1 MSDIHKNYIG
11 GEWTDGEGVSRNIN
25 PSDTDDVVG
34 LYAQASAAQLDA
46 AVVAARAA
54 FPAWSRATPL
64 VRHDALMRVSAAIAA
79 QRDALGDLLAG

>member
-34 LYAQASAAQLDA
+34 TLRSGERRPARRRRRRGARRLPRLVARDA
-46 AVVAARAA
+46 AR
-54 FPAWSRATPL
+54 PP
-64 VRHDALMRVSAAIAA
+64 
-79 QRDALGDLLAG
+79 